1 MPRPPTVSDD
11 DIVDAIREHEDAVL
25 STSEVADELSLKRRG
40 TLNRLKDLHD
50 EGRIESKTFQDRF
63 AVWWIPHDDDAP
75 ESDDR

>member
-11 DIVDAIREHEDAVL
+11 DIVDAIRDHEDAVL

-40 TLNRLKDLHD
+40 TLNRLKDLRD
-50 EGRIESKTFQDRF
+50 EGRIESKTFRDRF

-75 ESDDR
+75 ESGDH